1 MAGCLTTAGVLCVGF
16 GAFISGNKVLAQNMM
31 CAPDVENKLAQ
42 PSASWRSGGSS
53 QRQITRQATPGSGQ
67 PRPIGRLGRLGTP
80 AISGM
85 VSTTWRQAGKGRVLA
100 LT

>member
-53 QRQITRQATPGSGQ
+53 QRQIVLQAAWSFGQ
-67 PRPIGRLGRLGTP
+67 PQSISRLGRINASRP
-80 AISGM
+80 YRSCF
-85 VSTTWRQAGKGRVLA
+85 S
-100 LT
+100 